1 MKSIAQ
7 RSLTFVTA
15 GGVSRLIAARRRFGF
30 LRRRLK
36 PSARYI

>member
-15 GGVSRLIAARRRFGF
+15 GGVSRFIAARRRFGL
-30 LRRRLK
+30 LRRKLK
-36 PSARYI
+36 PSLR